1 MAVDEIQAMRQAYR
15 HTADFIY
22 VYISEAH
29 AGDEWPL
36 GFHLRPPQ
44 PKTDAERLSMAR
56 LFVKDELC
64 NDTPVCVDSLELG
77 NPFDKQYAVWPER
90 FFVVVDGVLELVGKP
105 TTEFG
110 YDRDDIAR
118 FLENHRDAVQAAA
131 SSPDASPEQAD
142 PAIPR
147 PTAIAVHTSSAV
159 ATNEHEQ
166 NEVSVQSLTIVVVGE
181 NGSGSTELIHRY
193 AFDSIPEKETACD
206 LTPQAST
213 SGCSDGISDGDSS
226 RQSAFAKRVEKT
238 VVQCHVSATS
248 HRVQLEIWDLPG
260 TPSSQHLA
268 RWNAV
273 LREASAM
280 MVTLNPTDQS
290 SIDVAKLWVAASARI
305 GVGNSSATTLPLCVA
320 VCCRNHG
327 HMDEVSCETLLQAL
341 QSESLRPPLPPG
353 KPLRMELP
361 IHKFFVDH
369 SGSRFCIVD
378 AFARLARKADEAS
391 RAAVL
396 HLAAPAV
403 VSALRQ

>member
-1 MAVDEIQAMRQAYR
+1 MAHR
-15 HTADFIY
+15 
-22 VYISEAH
+22 
-29 AGDEWPL
+29 
-36 GFHLRPPQ
+36 
-44 PKTDAERLSMAR
+44 
-56 LFVKDELC
+56 
-64 NDTPVCVDSLELG
+64 
-77 NPFDKQYAVWPER
+77 
-90 FFVVVDGVLELVGKP
+90 
-105 TTEFG
+105 

-248 HRVQLEIWDLPG
+248 HRVQLEIWVRLWRVKKCALICVPMWFCLEVA
-260 TPSSQHLA
+260 PS
-268 RWNAV
+268 R
-273 LREASAM
+273 
-280 MVTLNPTDQS
+280 
-290 SIDVAKLWVAASARI
+290 
-305 GVGNSSATTLPLCVA
+305 TT
-320 VCCRNHG
+320 
-327 HMDEVSCETLLQAL
+327 
-341 QSESLRPPLPPG
+341 
-353 KPLRMELP
+353 
-361 IHKFFVDH
+361 
-369 SGSRFCIVD
+369 RFCHIFCRTYP
-378 AFARLARKADEAS
+378 A
-391 RAAVL
+391 L
-396 HLAAPAV
+396 HLRNTLQDGTQYFEKH
-403 VSALRQ
+403 LR